1 MSGAATMRN
10 AVKRVTHKE
19 RAQPSNRKKFGL
31 LEKHKDYIERA
42 TDYKAKQNHL
52 TKLRKKALDRNPDE
66 FYFKM
71 QTSQVRNGVHY
82 TNNDKNAKLDNSEI
96 SLLKTQDLGYITS
109 KKAVDDSK
117 IRRLKENL
125 HLIGEQRPKSHKVFA
140 GSEEQLDSFDA
151 AEYFDTAPELVNR
164 TFNRPKLV
172 ALKVSESV
180 GFTVGAAAG
189 EEEEEEGEGGLA
201 AVRTIDPRSV
211 ATSLSAGS
219 GYSTK
224 GDKAHTVEK
233 AAKVPAAY
241 KELRERVKRSKKLKG
256 AMEALSLQ
264 RNLSNS
270 KGTKRKLVVNA
281 AAAAAASS
289 SATSEVLKNGKG
301 NSDKEV
307 VVYKWKKQ
315 RAK

>member
-125 HLIGEQRPKSHKVFA
+125 HLIGEQRPKSHKVFV

-189 EEEEEEGEGGLA
+189 EEEGEGGLA

-281 AAAAAASS
+281 AAAAASS